1 MSALRVVPNGQPCPM
16 ASHYWKA
23 RPGPQEVSRIRHAIS
38 DYTSGQGV
46 PSAVVDDVALA
57 VSEVVSN
64 SVVHAYPQG
73 EDDGTITIMATVNGG
88 EVTIRVVDD
97 GIGLTPRIDSPGAGL
112 GLAIAG
118 KVAKRMVVE
127 CPQRGGTEV
136 RMTFR
141 QAA

>member
-1 MSALRVVPNGQPCPM
+1 M

-23 RPGPQEVSRIRHAIS
+23 HPGPQEVTRIRHAIS
-38 DYTSGQGV
+38 AYTASQGV
-46 PSAVVDDVALA
+46 PQGVVDDVALA

-64 SVVHAYPQG
+64 CVVHAFPRG
-73 EDDGTITIMATVNGG
+73 SEDGTITIMATVNGA

-97 GIGLTPRIDSPGAGL
+97 GVGLSPRIDSPGAGL

-118 KVAKRMVVE
+118 KIARRMVVE
-127 CPQRGGTEV
+127 TPQRGGTEV

-141 QAA
+141 QTA

>member
-1 MSALRVVPNGQPCPM
+1 M

-23 RPGPQEVSRIRHAIS
+23 HPGPHEVSRIRHAIA
-38 DYTSGQGV
+38 DYTLSQGV
-46 PSAVVDDVALA
+46 PQHLVDDVSLA

-64 SVVHAYPQG
+64 CIIHAYPQG
-73 EDDGTITIMATVNGG
+73 HDDGEIMITATVNGA

-97 GIGLTPRIDSPGAGL
+97 GVGLVPRVDSPGAGL

-118 KVAKRMVVE
+118 KVARRMVVE

-141 QAA
+141 EAA

>member
-1 MSALRVVPNGQPCPM
+1 M

-23 RPGPQEVSRIRHAIS
+23 RPGPQEVTRIRHAIA
-38 DYTSGQGV
+38 DYTLSQGV
-46 PSAVVDDVALA
+46 PQALVDDVSLA

-64 SVVHAYPQG
+64 CVVHAFPEGSTDG
-73 EDDGTITIMATVNGG
+73 EITIMATVNGA

-97 GIGLTPRIDSPGAGL
+97 GIGLSPRVDSPGAGL

-118 KVAKRMVVE
+118 KIARRMVVE

-136 RMTFR
+136 RMPFR
-141 QAA
+141 DAA

>member
-1 MSALRVVPNGQPCPM
+1 M
-16 ASHYWKA
+16 ASHYWKV
-23 RPGPQEVSRIRHAIS
+23 RPASQEVSRIRHAIS
-38 DYTSGQGV
+38 DYTAGLGV
-46 PSAVVDDVALA
+46 PPAVVEDVALA

-64 SVVHAYPQG
+64 SVVHAFP
-73 EDDGTITIMATVNGG
+73 EDGDGTITIMATVNGS
-88 EVTIRVVDD
+88 EVTVRVVDD
-97 GIGLTPRIDSPGAGL
+97 GVGLSPRVDSPGAGL

-141 QAA
+141 QTA

>member
-1 MSALRVVPNGQPCPM
+1 M

-23 RPGPQEVSRIRHAIS
+23 HPGPEEVSRIRHAIA
-38 DYTSGQGV
+38 DYTRSQGL
-46 PSAVVDDVALA
+46 SHEVVDDVSLA

-64 SVVHAYPQG
+64 AVVHAFPDGRSDG
-73 EDDGTITIMATVNGG
+73 EITIMATLNG
-88 EVTIRVVDD
+88 EELTVRVVDD
-97 GIGLTPRIDSPGAGL
+97 GVGLSPRVDSPGAGL

-118 KVAKRMVVE
+118 KVARRMVVE

-141 QAA
+141 QTA